1 MIRRLRNALAGW
13 LVLCSGIAGATGTI
27 EIDNAWIREAP
38 PGAPMLAGY
47 LCLHNTTGA
56 AATLVGVQSPL
67 FPHIMMHRTEIREG
81 MARMMHQDTVD
92 VPAGQRVCFE
102 PGGLHLMMAAPD
114 QPLRAGERVELELQ
128 FADGHSQRIQ
138 APVRAP

>member
-1 MIRRLRNALAGW
+1 MIRQLRNALAIW
-13 LVLCSGIAGATGTI
+13 LLLYSTAGAADAI

-47 LCLHNTTGA
+47 LCLHNPTGA
-56 AATLVGVQSPL
+56 TVTLTAVQSPL

-92 VPAGQRVCFE
+92 VAAGQRVCFE
-102 PGGLHLMMAAPD
+102 PGGLHLMMTAPD
-114 QPLRAGERVELELQ
+114 QPLKAGDQIELVLQ
-128 FADGHSQRIQ
+128 FADGHSQRIL

>member
-1 MIRRLRNALAGW
+1 
-13 LVLCSGIAGATGTI
+13 VLYGAMAGAADAI

-47 LCLHNTTGA
+47 LCLHNTTDA
-56 AATLVGVQSPL
+56 TATLVGVQSPL

-92 VPAGQRVCFE
+92 VPAGQRICFE

-114 QPLRAGERVELELQ
+114 QPLRAGDQAELVLQ
-128 FADGHSQRIQ
+128 FSDGHSQRIL